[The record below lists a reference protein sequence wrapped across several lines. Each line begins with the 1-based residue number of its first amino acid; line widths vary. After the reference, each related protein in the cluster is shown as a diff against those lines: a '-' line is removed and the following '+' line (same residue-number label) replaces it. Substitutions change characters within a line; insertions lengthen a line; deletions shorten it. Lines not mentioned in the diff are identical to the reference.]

1 MRSWLLLGA
10 FVALGVA
17 CANAG
22 KNEPQ
27 RAPSP
32 TEADTGPQEGVDAG
46 SPAPWGGEV
55 ARVAALGFVEVGTF
69 ALAPGAGTRAPV
81 GAPLSTG
88 TCVRIGL
95 RGREE
100 TEVRV
105 LVGGAERARLTLVPG
120 EVLAA
125 GPLCGSAGE
134 AVEVER
140 VRGTTP
146 IEAKLFAPRPR

>member
-1 MRSWLLLGA
+1 MRSRLVLGA

-32 TEADTGPQEGVDAG
+32 SKADAGPQEGVDAE
-46 SPAPWGGEV
+46 SPAPWSAEV
-55 ARVAALGFVEVGTF
+55 ARVATLGFVEVGTF
-69 ALAPGAGTRAPV
+69 TLPGAEGRAPL
-81 GAPLSTG
+81 GPPLSAV
-88 TCVRIGL
+88 TCVRIGV
-95 RGREE
+95 RGREDA
-100 TEVRV
+100 EVRL
-105 LVGGAERARLTLVPG
+105 LVGGVERARLTLVPG

-146 IEAKLFAPRPR
+146 FEAKVFAPRPR

>member
-1 MRSWLLLGA
+1 M
-10 FVALGVA
+10 ALGVA

-32 TEADTGPQEGVDAG
+32 TKAGTAAPEGVDAE
-46 SPAPWGGEV
+46 SPAPWGAEA
-55 ARVAALGFVEVGTF
+55 ARVATMGFVELGTST
-69 ALAPGAGTRAPV
+69 LPGSEARAPL
-81 GAPLSTG
+81 GPPLSAV

-95 RGREE
+95 FGRDDA
-100 TEVRV
+100 EVRV
-105 LVGGAERARLTLVPG
+105 LVGGLERARLTLVAG
-120 EVLAA
+120 EVLGA

-146 IEAKLFAPRPR
+146 VEARVYAPRPR

>member
-1 MRSWLLLGA
+1 MRSRLVLGA

-32 TEADTGPQEGVDAG
+32 SKADAGPQEGVDAE
-46 SPAPWGGEV
+46 SPAPWSAEV
-55 ARVAALGFVEVGTF
+55 ARVATLGFVEAGTF
-69 ALAPGAGTRAPV
+69 ALPGAEARTLLGP
-81 GAPLSTG
+81 PLSAV

-95 RGREE
+95 RGRDDA
-100 TEVRV
+100 EVRV
-105 LVGGAERARLTLVPG
+105 LVGGTERARLTLVPG
-120 EVLAA
+120 EVLAV

-134 AVEVER
+134 AIEVER
-140 VRGTTP
+140 LRGTTP
-146 IEAKLFAPRPR
+146 LEAKVFVPRPR